1 MAIKKLGK
9 AAAALAL
16 VVGLTAAMAG
26 QASAAAT
33 VTWNGVRG
41 LDSIGACAPGEAAEF
56 HWILTPGG
64 GNTVTSATLTF
75 EGEDVRRNA
84 VRQRCLALLHPRERG
99 PGRGLGGG
107 HAGTHRPQ
115 RAADDLPRVLR

>member
-26 QASAAAT
+26 QASAAT
-33 VTWNGVRG
+33 VEWNGVRG
-41 LDSIGACAPGEAAEF
+41 LDSIGACAPGEADEF

-64 GNTVTSATLTF
+64 GNTVTAATLTF
-75 EGEDVRRNA
+75 EGETVTGTQSGNGAWHFFTHGSED
-84 VRQRCLALLHPRERG
+84 
-99 PGRGLGGG
+99 PGAASAEVDRD
-107 HAGTHRPQ
+107 ARPQ
-115 RAADDLPRVLR
+115 RAADDLPRLLR